1 MTRKNNTVNPKA
13 GTLKQE
19 NRALRTNTKSITVK
33 LIAFALFILVSI
45 PNMSFVQ
52 DDTFVMASDSKKSN
66 QLSYMSPDSCCVVE
80 KPGNIRSRKGVVK
93 LVIPS
98 IEMIRKSDSEAN
110 SNLVYSLK
118 ESKIKALMPMIAKSD
133 AEINKRFRKE
143 TSLDLSNIINGHK
156 SDKAL
161 NDLFAAEN
169 ISINVL
175 AAGDKADTNIN
186 DLFIAEN
193 VGIPASYVNLADAD
207 MEINKDFAFQSL
219 NISLPS
225 ASQFN
230 LADTEIMSQIQQSAD
245 NKSQSVVKSGKTK

>member
-1 MTRKNNTVNPKA
+1 MTRENNTVNSKA

-19 NRALRTNTKSITVK
+19 NRALRTQTKTFTVK

-52 DDTFVMASDSKKSN
+52 DDTFVTAADSKKSL
-66 QLSYMSPDSCCVVE
+66 QLGYMTPDSCCVVE
-80 KPGNIRSRKGVVK
+80 KPGNIRSRKGVIK

-98 IEMIRKSDSEAN
+98 VEMIRKSDSEAT

-118 ESKIKALMPMIAKSD
+118 ESKLKALMPMIAKSD
-133 AEINKRFRKE
+133 AEINNRFRKE
-143 TSLDLSNIINGHK
+143 TSLDLSGIIAGHK
-156 SDKAL
+156 SDKRL
-161 NDLFAAEN
+161 NDQFAAEN
-169 ISINVL
+169 ISINALVN
-175 AAGDKADTNIN
+175 GEKADTNIN

-193 VGIPASYVNLADAD
+193 VGIPALYVNLADAD
-207 MEINKDFAFQSL
+207 MEINKDFGIQAL

-225 ASQFN
+225 ALQFN

-245 NKSQSVVKSGKTK
+245 NKSQPVVKSGINK

>member
-1 MTRKNNTVNPKA
+1 MKRENNKVNPKA

-19 NRALRTNTKSITVK
+19 NRALRTQTKTFTVK

-52 DDTFVMASDSKKSN
+52 DDTYVMAADSKKSL
-66 QLSYMSPDSCCVVE
+66 QLGNMTPDSCCVVE
-80 KPGNIRSRKGVVK
+80 KPGNIRSRKGVIK

-98 IEMIRKSDSEAN
+98 VEMIRKSDSEAT

-118 ESKIKALMPMIAKSD
+118 ESKLKALMPMIAKSD
-133 AEINKRFRKE
+133 AEIDNRFRKE
-143 TSLDLSNIINGHK
+143 TSLDLSNIIAGHQ
-156 SDKAL
+156 SDKHL

-169 ISINVL
+169 LSINAL
-175 AAGDKADTNIN
+175 AYGEKADTNIN
-186 DLFIAEN
+186 NLFIAEH
-193 VGIPASYVNLADAD
+193 VGIPAFYVNLADAD
-207 MEINKDFAFQSL
+207 MEINKDFAFQAL

-245 NKSQSVVKSGKTK
+245 NKSQSVVKSGKNK

>member
-1 MTRKNNTVNPKA
+1 MTRENNTVNPKA

-19 NRALRTNTKSITVK
+19 NRALRTKTKSITVK

-52 DDTFVMASDSKKSN
+52 DDTFVSAADSKKSLLN
-66 QLSYMSPDSCCVVE
+66 GNMTSDSCCLVE
-80 KPGNIRSRKGVVK
+80 KPGNIRSRKGVIK

-98 IEMIRKSDSEAN
+98 VEMIRKSDSEAT

-118 ESKIKALMPMIAKSD
+118 ESKLKALMPMIAKSD

-143 TSLDLSNIINGHK
+143 TSLDLSSIVAGHH
-156 SDKAL
+156 SDKGL
-161 NDLFAAEN
+161 NELFAAEN
-169 ISINVL
+169 ISINAL
-175 AAGDKADTNIN
+175 AAGEKADTDIN
-186 DLFIAEN
+186 DLFIAEH
-193 VGIPASYVNLADAD
+193 VGIPALYVNLAEAD
-207 MEINKDFAFQSL
+207 LEINKDFALQAL

-230 LADTEIMSQIQQSAD
+230 LADTEIMSQIQQTTD
-245 NKSQSVVKSGKTK
+245 NKSQSVVKSGKSK

>member
-1 MTRKNNTVNPKA
+1 MTRENNTVNPKA

-52 DDTFVMASDSKKSN
+52 DDTFVMAADSKKSI
-66 QLSYMSPDSCCVVE
+66 QLGYMTPDSCCVVE

-98 IEMIRKSDSEAN
+98 VEMIRKSDSEAN

-118 ESKIKALMPMIAKSD
+118 ENKLKALMPLIAKSD
-133 AEINKRFRKE
+133 AEINNRFRNE
-143 TSLDLSNIINGHK
+143 TSLNLSNNFAGHH
-156 SDKAL
+156 SDKRL
-161 NDLFAAEN
+161 NELFAAEN
-169 ISINVL
+169 ISIN
-175 AAGDKADTNIN
+175 ASSNEIADTDMN
-186 DLFIAEN
+186 DLFIAEHA
-193 VGIPASYVNLADAD
+193 GIQALYVDLADAD
-207 MEINKDFAFQSL
+207 MEINKDFALQTL
-219 NISLPS
+219 NISLPT
-225 ASQFN
+225 ALQFN